1 MIRWMLR
8 VLGRRLPITKGTVTV
23 PGISDPVAIRRDR
36 FGIPHID
43 AANDHD
49 AWYAVG
55 FCQGQDR
62 AFQLETRLRVVRGT
76 LAELIGAEGLAIDR
90 LARQIGFRRHGEAAL
105 EALEPEH
112 RNLAAAYARGIT
124 EGSAFGL
131 DRRPHPF
138 VLLRSRP
145 TPYEAAD
152 AMGFLTFQSFAL
164 ASNWDVEL
172 ARLAILREDGPE
184 AVAALD
190 PTYPEWQPT
199 SAGEI
204 AGPRVSDLGADLA
217 ALAEFLGIGGGSNN
231 WAIAGTKTATGR
243 PILANDPHLAPLLP
257 PHWYLVHVTTPDW
270 SVAGASFPGGP
281 AIPVGHNGHAAWG
294 ITAGLTDNTD
304 LFAEEIGSDGRSVR
318 RGDRFEPCRVLHEV
332 ISVRG
337 GDPIDLDVLISDR
350 GPIIGDVFADAPA
363 VSMAA
368 TWLRPRPL
376 GAMFELGRIR
386 SFADL
391 RRAFESFPALP
402 LNIAYADADGSIGWQ
417 LVGDAP
423 VRRRGTGAVPLPAA
437 DPEAGWED
445 DPLPF
450 DRLPHV
456 VDPASGFVATANNLP
471 TPDSEGLGVDFLD
484 GYRVARIGELLAGRD
499 DWSVNATLSMQMDR
513 FSIPWRELRPIV
525 LAAVEDA
532 PGAALLASWD
542 GRLDPD
548 SAPAT
553 LFEFLLAE
561 MTTAVAR
568 AKAPRSA
575 DWALGKGSVPLIPF
589 SGFVVRRIS
598 HLVRLMREQPEG
610 WFPEGWPARIRT
622 ALADARARVVADHGP
637 DPDGWH
643 WGTVRPLTLK
653 HPLGLRPPLDRV
665 FNLGPIPHGGD
676 ANTVNPAPVD
686 PRDPGANPDFAVAS
700 LRVVIDVGNWEMARF
715 ALPGGQ
721 SGNPFS
727 RHYADQLPLWAKGD
741 GLPIAWSPTAVARST
756 RAALRLRPRMGS
768 APATGG

>member
-1 MIRWMLR
+1 M
-8 VLGRRLPITKGTVTV
+8 GKRLPITTGTVTV
-23 PGISDPVAIRRDR
+23 PGISESVAIRRDR
-36 FGIPHID
+36 FGVPHID
-43 AANDHD
+43 ASNDPD

-55 FCQGQDR
+55 FCHGQDR
-62 AFQLETRLRVVRGT
+62 AFQLETRLRVIRGT
-76 LAELIGAEGLAIDR
+76 LAELIGAEGLPIDR

-105 EALEPEH
+105 EALEPRH
-112 RNLAAAYARGIT
+112 RALAEAYARGVT

-152 AMGFLTFQSFAL
+152 AMGFLAFQSFAL

-172 ARLAILREDGPE
+172 ARLAILRADGPD

-199 SAGEI
+199 SAGVV
-204 AGPRVSDLGADLA
+204 AGPRLSGLGADLA
-217 ALAEFLGIGGGSNN
+217 ALAQFLGLGGGSNN
-231 WAIAGTKTATGR
+231 WALAGTKTATGR
-243 PILANDPHLAPLLP
+243 PMLANDPHLAPLLP
-257 PHWYLVHVTTPDW
+257 PHWYLIHVTTPDW

-304 LFAEEIGSDGRSVR
+304 LFIEEIGPDGRSVR
-318 RGDRFEPCRVLHEV
+318 RADRFEPCRALHEV

-337 GDPIDLDVLISDR
+337 GDPVDLDVLIADR
-350 GPIIGDVFADAPA
+350 GPIVGEVFADAPA

-368 TWLRPRPL
+368 TWLQPRPL
-376 GAMFELGRIR
+376 GALFDLVRIA

-391 RRAFESFPALP
+391 RATFESFPALP
-402 LNIAYADADGSIGWQ
+402 LNVAYADAGGSIGWQ
-417 LVGDAP
+417 LIGDVP
-423 VRRRGTGAVPLPAA
+423 IRKRGTGAVPLPAA
-437 DPEAGWED
+437 DPETGWED
-445 DPLPF
+445 APLPF

-456 VDPASGFVATANNLP
+456 VDPPIGFVATANNLP
-471 TPDSEGLGVDFLD
+471 SPDAEGLGVDFLD
-484 GYRVARIGELLAGRD
+484 GYRVARIRELLEERD
-499 DWSVNATLSMQMDR
+499 DWTVNTALAMQMDR

-525 LAAVEDA
+525 LAAVAGA
-532 PGAALLASWD
+532 PGAALLESWD

-548 SAPAT
+548 SAAAT

-561 MTTAVAR
+561 LITAVAG

-575 DWALGKGSVPLIPF
+575 GWALGEGAVPLIPF
-589 SGFVVRRIS
+589 SGFVVRRTS

-610 WFPEGWPARIRT
+610 WFPDGWPARIRT
-622 ALADARARVVADHGP
+622 ALADSLAAIEEAHGS
-637 DPDGWH
+637 DPDGWA
-643 WGTVRPLTLK
+643 WGTVRTLTLT
-653 HPLGLRPPLDRV
+653 HPLGLRRPLGRV

-676 ANTVNPAPVD
+676 ANTINPAPVD

-700 LRVVIDVGNWEMARF
+700 LRAVIDVGQWEMARF
-715 ALPGGQ
+715 VLPGGQ

-741 GLPIAWSPTAVARST
+741 GLPIAWSPDAVARST
-756 RAALRLRPRMGS
+756 RATLRLRPLLGP
-768 APATGG
+768 APPTDG